1 MRRQALHLLL
11 AVIASLCP
19 TARSQD
25 LPAVTNPDPPQGFL
39 MPDLLSGG
47 LRVTLSASQNVRF
60 GYYGSGAIAVTAL
73 TGNAGYQSV
82 SERRPF
88 SLLYS
93 GGFLFTAGQSTQNY
107 IPAVSTFQ
115 NLTLTQAFNSR
126 LWNLVFSDSVRYL
139 PESPVNNFSGIFGAG
154 TIGLPVIGP
163 FPGQSIL
170 TRYGQRVM
178 NTADVSLGR
187 QLTGST
193 TLHVGGSSSL
203 ERFVDNSGGL
213 DYDQYSGTAGVTHRI
228 NALTSA
234 GGTYTY
240 SQFTYPTVNVSFTTQ
255 TAQANY
261 SRQWTR
267 KISTALA
274 GGPLITRS
282 SVFGARHSSIS
293 FGGNADLAY
302 TGEVSSA
309 AIMYSRGVRSGSGVV
324 AGTVSDDVSAHY
336 MRKLSR
342 LSSVNSL
349 VSYTRNNSLAVL
361 NTTPFSISTVVASV
375 QGTRAFARYFSAY
388 ADYNI
393 QKQLTNGFN
402 TTSSNAFNGLS
413 QLVGV
418 GITYSPNLIHL
429 GHK

>member
-1 MRRQALHLLL
+1 MRKRALHFLL
-11 AVIASLCP
+11 AVITSLGP
-19 TARSQD
+19 IARGQD

-47 LRVTLSASQNVRF
+47 LQVSLSASENVRF
-60 GYYGSGAIAVTAL
+60 GFYGSGAIAVTAL
-73 TGNAGYQSV
+73 SGNAGYQSV

-93 GGFLFTAGQSTQNY
+93 GGVLFTTGRSTQNS
-107 IPAVSTFQ
+107 IPVVSTFQ

-126 LWNLVFSDSVRYL
+126 LWNLVFTDSVRYL
-139 PESPVNNFSGIFGAG
+139 PESPTNNLSGLLGLG
-154 TIGLPVIGP
+154 NIGLPVIGP

-170 TRYGQRVM
+170 TLYGQRVM
-178 NTADVSLGR
+178 NTADVNLGR

-193 TLHVGGSSSL
+193 TLNVGGSSSL

-228 NALTSA
+228 NALNSA

-240 SQFTYPTVNVSFTTQ
+240 SQFSYPTVDVSFTTQ
-255 TAQANY
+255 SAQATY
-261 SRQWTR
+261 SRHWTR
-267 KISTALA
+267 QISTAFA
-274 GGPLITRS
+274 GGPLFTRS
-282 SVFGARHSSIS
+282 TIIGAMNSSVS
-293 FGGNADLAY
+293 FGG
-302 TGEVSSA
+302 SA
-309 AIMYSRGVRSGSGVV
+309 NVDYIAELWSASILFNRGVRSGSGVV
-324 AGTVSDDVSAHY
+324 AGAVSDDVAAHY

-342 LSSVNSL
+342 LSSVDSV
-349 VSYTRNNSLAVL
+349 VSYTRNNSIAVL
-361 NTTPFSISTVVASV
+361 GLTPFSISTVVASV

-388 ADYNI
+388 ADYSI

-402 TTSSNAFNGLS
+402 TTSSNAFSGLS
-413 QLVGV
+413 QTVGV